1 MSTTPT
7 DQAAVE
13 AALIEH
19 LTDRLMDVFRT
30 TNNHRAFLITVL
42 GVFKGVAT
50 AHPCCTR
57 NAAEIAMQV
66 GADLLTQ
73 SLKTERPTGG
83 HVH

>member
-1 MSTTPT
+1 MSINPN

-19 LTDRLMDVFRT
+19 LTDRLMEVFRT

-57 NAAEIAMQV
+57 NAAELAMQV

-73 SLKTERPTGG
+73 SLKGAPPAGG
-83 HVH
+83 HFH